1 MGRPLPVRQKI
12 LRAWRAGCCRFTK
25 VRVNEHPQIDGVIS
39 EIEGEIAHH
48 DSPDLH
54 HWLEK
59 QNRYSTAEALAA
71 FTNASMAAQPKIF
84 GSTLE
89 RRMWL
94 KKYFRYLPFR
104 FIALFLYL
112 YIGCGC
118 WRVGWSGY
126 AWSKLRSDVMRFR
139 EFKRKEMELTGKP
152 AEYRKYGAGFPDK
165 RVPQF

>member
-1 MGRPLPVRQKI
+1 MVLFRRLKERSHTTIVQTFTIGWKSRTDIQQQKP
-12 LRAWRAGCCRFTK
+12 F
-25 VRVNEHPQIDGVIS
+25 
-39 EIEGEIAHH
+39 
-48 DSPDLH
+48 
-54 HWLEK
+54 
-59 QNRYSTAEALAA
+59 A